1 MAYFV
6 FIKNAD
12 NLDSSIYK
20 IAENQFDLD
29 NLNIIKSDYKIIE
42 DSQENFNAVKFGTK
56 HLKYNGDVISFN
68 SAQCSYNKGELQVN
82 VNSYKNLIKQF
93 TNNNP
98 NHPLFS
104 RWNDYYNQLNNLNLD
119 NITYPL
125 NKSLE
130 QHFNDL
136 GQPSYNI
143 LQLP

>member
-1 MAYFV
+1 MAYFI
-6 FIKNAD
+6 FLKNAD
-12 NLDSSIYK
+12 NLDSSLYK

-56 HLKYNGDVISFN
+56 HPKYNGDVISFYP
-68 SAQCSYNKGELQVN
+68 AQCSYNKDELQVN
-82 VNSYKNLIKQF
+82 VNSYKDLIKQF
-93 TNNNP
+93 TNNNS

-104 RWNDYYNQLNNLNLD
+104 RWNSYHTQLNSLNFD

-130 QHFNDL
+130 QYFNDL
-136 GQPSYNI
+136 GQTSLNP